1 MQKESDPLTTP
12 AMKQFAEIK
21 SKHPDGIL
29 FFRMGDFYEMFME
42 DAITASAI
50 LDIALTKRQNQIP
63 MCGIPYHATESYIS
77 RLISARK
84 KVVICEQIKS
94 EDPNVKLLQREVVRI
109 VTPGTVIEEN
119 LIGSFNNNYFAVF
132 LFDLRQILV
141 AFADISTGDLY
152 YFSFARGKRRFICND
167 SQI

>member
-63 MCGIPYHATESYIS
+63 MCGIPSM
-77 RLISARK
+77 RQ
-84 KVVICEQIKS
+84 KVIFQ
-94 EDPNVKLLQREVVRI
+94 D
-109 VTPGTVIEEN
+109 
-119 LIGSFNNNYFAVF
+119 
-132 LFDLRQILV
+132 
-141 AFADISTGDLY
+141 
-152 YFSFARGKRRFICND
+152 
-167 SQI
+167 